1 MILISYSSENIC
13 KKAEKYILVTGD
25 SLQTKSEMKMSV
37 TQAVFGRKPLK
48 EKGCIIKVVA
58 YAG

>member
-1 MILISYSSENIC
+1 MFVRRQRKNI
-13 KKAEKYILVTGD
+13 IVTGD
-25 SLQTKSEMKMSV
+25 SFQIKSEMKMSV

-48 EKGCIIKVVA
+48 EKGCIIKVVS